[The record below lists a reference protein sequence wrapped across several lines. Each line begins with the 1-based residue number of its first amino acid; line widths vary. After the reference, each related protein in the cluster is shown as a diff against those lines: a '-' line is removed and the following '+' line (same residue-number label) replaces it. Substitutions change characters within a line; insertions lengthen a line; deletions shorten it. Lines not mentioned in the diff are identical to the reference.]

1 MSLSAAQKAA
11 QKNKKKKRV
20 RQIPAG
26 RQNGN
31 EEGHLADTERVD
43 QLHRYGNRGDLD
55 RHGYHCRIGR
65 RICPVIPSA
74 SRTDRLG
81 GGRRGIWKKLVCHSY
96 VFGV

>member
-11 QKNKKKKRV
+11 QKNKKKKET
-20 RQIPAG
+20 G
-26 RQNGN
+26 RFLQGVKT
-31 EEGHLADTERVD
+31 EMRKVITERVD
-43 QLHRYGNRGDLD
+43 QLHRYGNRGNLD